1 MATEALLSHID
12 RLPKIPK
19 VVKELLDLVNSEN
32 SDMNKISEKIALDQ
46 VISARVLR
54 LSNSAHFG
62 RGRSV
67 ASVDEAVIRLGLGPI
82 RTLVTASA
90 LMSTF
95 PKIEGLD
102 LTAFWGT
109 TFEVAT
115 LCKTVAKELK
125 TDQNEAFTAG
135 MLHNIGDLLIYTV
148 YPDKA
153 QKVELHMDAGKTKQ
167 EAQQI
172 VLNTDNAELGGELA
186 RSWKFADTLA
196 DAIAHQYGSVRGD
209 NFSQLAAIINFCAKI
224 DENWDTLA
232 DGEAKVTW
240 LNHQL
245 EYSML
250 GLSETIIESIDEM
263 RDVGRNMADSL
274 L

>member
-1 MATEALLSHID
+1 MTIDKLLSHVD
-12 RLPKIPK
+12 KLPKIPK
-19 VVKELLDLVNSEN
+19 VVQELMDLVNSDG
-32 SDMNKISEKIALDQ
+32 SDMNQISTKIAMDQ

-54 LSNSAHFG
+54 LSNSSHFG
-62 RGRSV
+62 RGRTV
-67 ASVDEAVIRLGLGPI
+67 ASVDDAVIRLGLGPI

-102 LTAFWGT
+102 LNAFWGT

-115 LCKTVAKELK
+115 FCKAIAKELK
-125 TDQNEAFTAG
+125 SDQNEAFTAG

-148 YPDKA
+148 YPDQA
-153 QKVELHMDAGKTKQ
+153 QKVELHMDMGKTKP

-172 VLNTDNAELGGELA
+172 VLSTDGAELGGMLA
-186 RSWKFADTLA
+186 KNWKFADTLI
-196 DAIAHQYGSVRGD
+196 DAISHQYSAVQGD
-209 NFSQLAAIINFCAKI
+209 EFSQLAAIINLSRKI
-224 DENWDTLA
+224 DCNWEGLA
-232 DGEAKVTW
+232 DREAQQTW

-250 GLSETIIESIDEM
+250 GLNEDFIDLVENT
-263 RDVGRNMADSL
+263 RGVGRELASSL
-274 L
+274 A

>member
-1 MATEALLSHID
+1 MSNQSLLAHVD
-12 RLPKIPK
+12 KLPKIPK
-19 VVKELLDLVNSEN
+19 VVQELMDLVNSDS
-32 SDMNKISEKIALDQ
+32 SDMNQIAQKISLEQ

-54 LSNSAHFG
+54 MSNSAHFG
-62 RGRSV
+62 RGRTVS
-67 ASVDEAVIRLGLGPI
+67 SVDDAVVRLGLGPI

-90 LMSTF
+90 LMSAF

-102 LTAFWGT
+102 LNAFWGT

-115 LCKTVAKELK
+115 LSKVIAKELK
-125 TDQNEAFTAG
+125 ADQNEAFTAG

-153 QKVELHMDAGKTKQ
+153 QKVELHMEAGKTKP

-172 VLNTDNAELGGELA
+172 VLDTDCAQLGGQLA
-186 RSWKFADTLA
+186 KTWKFADTLI
-196 DAIAHQYGSVRGD
+196 DAIENQFGAVQGD
-209 NFSQLAAIINFCAKI
+209 NFSQLAAIINLCSKI
-224 DENWDTLA
+224 DQEWDELA
-232 DGEAKVTW
+232 EGDDKRTW

-250 GLSETIIESIDEM
+250 GLNEDLIELINNNRGIGKD
-263 RDVGRNMADSL
+263 MANQL

>member
-1 MATEALLSHID
+1 MSNQSLLAHVD
-12 RLPKIPK
+12 KLPKIPK
-19 VVKELLDLVNSEN
+19 VVQELMNLVNSES
-32 SDMNKISEKIALDQ
+32 SDLNQIAQKISLEQ

-54 LSNSAHFG
+54 MSNSAHFG
-62 RGRSV
+62 RGRTVS
-67 ASVDEAVIRLGLGPI
+67 SVDDAVVRLGLGPI

-90 LMSTF
+90 LMSAF

-102 LTAFWGT
+102 PNSFWST

-115 LCKTVAKELK
+115 LSKVIAKELK
-125 TDQNEAFTAG
+125 IDQNEAFTAG

-153 QKVELHMDAGKTKQ
+153 QKVELHMEAGKTKP

-172 VLNTDNAELGGELA
+172 VLDTDSAQLGGQLA
-186 RSWKFADTLA
+186 KTWKFSDVLI
-196 DAIAHQYGSVRGD
+196 DAIENQFGAVQGD
-209 NFSQLAAIINFCAKI
+209 NFSQLAAIINLCRKI
-224 DENWDTLA
+224 DLEWDDLA
-232 DGEAKVTW
+232 EGDDKRTW

-250 GLSETIIESIDEM
+250 GLNEDLIELINNNRGIGKD
-263 RDVGRNMADSL
+263 MANQL

>member
-1 MATEALLSHID
+1 MSTANLLSHID
-12 RLPKIPK
+12 KLPKIPK
-19 VVKELLDLVNSEN
+19 VVQELMNLVNSDG
-32 SDMNKISEKIALDQ
+32 SDMNQISTKIAQDQ

-54 LSNSAHFG
+54 LSNSSHFG
-62 RGRSV
+62 RGRTI
-67 ASVDEAVIRLGLGPI
+67 ASVDDAVIRLGLGPI

-90 LMSTF
+90 LMSSF

-102 LTAFWGT
+102 LNAFWGT

-115 LCKTVAKELK
+115 YCKVIAKELK
-125 TDQNEAFTAG
+125 ADQNEAFTAG

-153 QKVELHMDAGKTKQ
+153 QKAELHMEAGKTKC

-172 VLNTDNAELGGELA
+172 VLDTNGAELGGMLA
-186 RSWKFADTLA
+186 KNWKFADTLA
-196 DAIAHQYGSVRGD
+196 NAIAHQYSAVQGD
-209 NFSQLAAIINFCAKI
+209 EFSQLAAIINLSRKI
-224 DENWDTLA
+224 DEKWGELSD
-232 DGEAKVTW
+232 DEAKQTW

-250 GLSETIIESIDEM
+250 GLNHDLIEIIEIN
-263 RDVGRNMADSL
+263 RGVGRDLANSL
-274 L
+274 A